1 MSNVFNS
8 HNPKIKGSGQLFDC
22 IILEIPLK
30 SLVSFSSIAA
40 LMSPS
45 GSSVYA
51 SVNCVMESI
60 ISTRSNMGIECSSIQ
75 WGAWAS
81 IGMVSGSGSVA
92 KAMRDMNVS
101 LINPDQGLWAFTQIL
116 YLTGTRKHLYSCI
129 PFQCMDEYFLVNKV
143 NDISGGLI
151 QNDGSEEESINN
163 HDSWTP
169 EHIMHTVQ
177 QRISDLLGA
186 QINNVSESLIH
197 FGADSLCATEIQS
210 TLSKEFC
217 INLPSTFLFD
227 YPTVS
232 TMAEIISEKMGKT
245 QSKPLDFQVKME
257 GVAADARS
265 PISIEAII
273 LRRPDGLSK
282 RNSQTPDC
290 TRIVDFNRWD
300 ANISHINNFNMRF
313 GKFLS
318 DIEFF
323 DSELFNISS
332 REARLMDPQQRLLLE
347 VRNAKK
353 PTVLPVLLII
363 DFFVGL
369 DCYSGPC
376 ISSIFE

>member
-1 MSNVFNS
+1 MGNVFNS
-8 HNPKIKGSGQLFDC
+8 HNPKIKGSGQLLGC
-22 IILEIPLK
+22 TILEIPLK
-30 SLVSFSSIAA
+30 SFVSFSSIAA

-51 SVNCVMESI
+51 SVNCVMETI
-60 ISTRSNMGIECSSIQ
+60 ISTRSNMGIDCSSIQ

-81 IGMVSGSGSVA
+81 IGMVSGSASVA

-101 LINPDQGLWAFTQIL
+101 LINPDQGLRAFIQIL
-116 YLTGTRKHLYSCI
+116 NLNGTRKHIYSCI
-129 PFQCMDEYFLVNKV
+129 PFQNMEEYFLVNKV
-143 NDISGGLI
+143 KDISGGLI
-151 QNDGSEEESINN
+151 QNKGSEAALINN
-163 HDSWTP
+163 HASWTQ
-169 EHIMHTVQ
+169 EHIMQTVQ
-177 QRISDLLGA
+177 QRISDLLGV
-186 QINNVSESLIH
+186 QIDNVSESLIH

-210 TLSKEFC
+210 TLSKEFG

-232 TMAEIISEKMGKT
+232 TMTEIISEKMGKI
-245 QSKPLDFQVKME
+245 QLKPLDFQIKME
-257 GVAADARS
+257 GLAADARS

-282 RNSQTPDC
+282 RKSQTPDC

-300 ANISHINNFNMRF
+300 ANTFNMNNFNMRF

-323 DSELFNISS
+323 DAELFNISS

-353 PTVLPVLLII
+353 GQPYYQCCSLLT
-363 DFFVGL
+363 FL
-369 DCYSGPC
+369 
-376 ISSIFE
+376 

>member
-8 HNPKIKGSGQLFDC
+8 HNPKVKGSGQLLGC
-22 IILEIPLK
+22 TILEIPLK
-30 SLVSFSSIAA
+30 SFVSFSSIAA

-60 ISTRSNMGIECSSIQ
+60 ISTHSNMGIDCSSIQ

-81 IGMVSGSGSVA
+81 IGMVSGSASVA

-101 LINPDQGLWAFTQIL
+101 LINPDQGLRAFIQIL
-116 YLTGTRKHLYSCI
+116 NLNGTRKHIYSCI
-129 PFQCMDEYFLVNKV
+129 PFQNMEEYFLVNKV
-143 NDISGGLI
+143 KDISGGLI
-151 QNDGSEEESINN
+151 QNKGSEAALINN
-163 HDSWTP
+163 HASWTQ
-169 EHIMHTVQ
+169 EHIMQTVQ
-177 QRISDLLGA
+177 QRISDLLGV
-186 QINNVSESLIH
+186 QIDNVSESLIH

-210 TLSKEFC
+210 TLSKEFG

-232 TMAEIISEKMGKT
+232 TMTEIISEKMGKI

-257 GVAADARS
+257 GLAADARS
-265 PISIEAII
+265 PVSIEAII

-282 RNSQTPDC
+282 RKSQTPDC

-300 ANISHINNFNMRF
+300 ANTFNMNNFNMRF

-323 DSELFNISS
+323 DAELFNISS

-353 PTVLPVLLII
+353 GQPYYQCCSLLT
-363 DFFVGL
+363 FL
-369 DCYSGPC
+369 
-376 ISSIFE
+376 